1 MSELED
7 MVIGSHIKTVLVD
20 GRFLRARADG
30 LVAVQC
36 SRCRCVVRLGEACE
50 HVRLDEDGTVYQ
62 DTGEALIVTPLRIK
76 AAADREAE

>member
-1 MSELED
+1 
-7 MVIGSHIKTVLVD
+7 
-20 GRFLRARADG
+20 
-30 LVAVQC
+30 
-36 SRCRCVVRLGEACE
+36 LGEACE